1 LIHRESNASL
11 FEEIMH
17 EKVAEKFAELFAA
30 CAVKGETAE
39 LQKEAAAHNLV
50 KSAEGNPFVATVQ
63 NVLSNPYVYVP
74 AATAA
79 AGGALG
85 YGTSKKKDKMR
96 NALHYA
102 MMGGLTGLGGVA
114 AAKNMPI
121 FGGGD
126 AAPAP
131 AAGKPAPAAKD
142 GPSEPAPQELMD
154 TLAKKTSIGQPGT
167 KTIPVGAGIAFGAA
181 GGGASDAAARSWF
194 RRAGAKGELNHV
206 PHAGGTVAHYTDP
219 TNSQRLST
227 ALNEIFDDDTDPLKI
242 RRPLQGPLRN
252 PADPLSAIEAVAG
265 GKPQPT
271 SLGLGPVSDADRMR
285 LTTDVEQMLKARSL
299 GPMDDAARRAQNSVL
314 FQELSRRAPNGHA
327 PDAMELLNKHH
338 AGRKMSPLYRIIS
351 ALLPAVGTGVSANR
365 AADAWQNSRA
375 NIPAQE
381 QPK

>member
-1 LIHRESNASL
+1 
-11 FEEIMH
+11 MH
-17 EKVAEKFAELFAA
+17 EKVAEKFAELFAE

-39 LQKEAAAHNLV
+39 LQKEAAAHKLV
-50 KSAEGNPFVATVQ
+50 KSAEGNPFVSTVQ

-79 AGGALG
+79 AGGAIG

-102 MMGGLTGLGGVA
+102 LMGGLTGLGGVA

-126 AAPAP
+126 AAPDT

-142 GPSEPAPQELMD
+142 GPVEPTPQALMD
-154 TLAKKTSIGQPGT
+154 ARAKETSIGAPDT
-167 KTIPVGAGIAFGAA
+167 KTLPRGAGIAGGIAGGAA
-181 GGGASDAAARSWF
+181 SDSVGRSWF

-206 PHAGGTVAHYTDP
+206 PHAGGTTAHYTDP
-219 TNSQRLST
+219 ANSQRLST

-252 PADPLSAIEAVAG
+252 PADPLSAIEAAAG

-271 SLGLGPVSDADRMR
+271 SLGLGPISDAERMR
-285 LTTDVEQMLKARSL
+285 LTADVEQMLKTRSL
-299 GPMDDAARRAQNSVL
+299 GQMDDAARRAQNSVL

-327 PDAMELLNKHH
+327 PDAMELLNKYH
-338 AGRKMSPLYRIIS
+338 AGRKMSIPYRIIS
-351 ALLPAVGTGVSANR
+351 ALLPAIGTGVSANR
-365 AADAWQNSRA
+365 AVDAWQNSRA

>member
-1 LIHRESNASL
+1 
-11 FEEIMH
+11 MH
-17 EKVAEKFAELFAA
+17 EKVAEKFAELLAA

-39 LQKEAAAHNLV
+39 LQKEAAAHKLV
-50 KSAEGNPFVATVQ
+50 KSAEGNPFVSTVQ

-79 AGGALG
+79 AGGAVG

-102 MMGGLTGLGGVA
+102 LMGGLTGLGGVA

-142 GPSEPAPQELMD
+142 GPAAPDPQELMD

-167 KTIPVGAGIAFGAA
+167 KTLPVGAGIAAGAA
-181 GGGASDAAARSWF
+181 GGATSDAVGRSWF

-206 PHAGGTVAHYTDP
+206 PHAGGVAAHYTDP
-219 TNSQRLST
+219 ANKHRLTS
-227 ALNEIFDDDTDPLKI
+227 ALEQIFENPDDPLKI
-242 RRPLQGPLRN
+242 RLPLQGPL
-252 PADPLSAIEAVAG
+252 PAPTLSEKLNL
-265 GKPQPT
+265 KPTPMSPDFKPPTT
-271 SLGLGPVSDADRMR
+271 SLGLGPISDADKLRITTDADRM
-285 LTTDVEQMLKARSL
+285 LNSRSL
-299 GPMDDAARRAQNSVL
+299 GPIDDVSRRAQNHLL
-314 FQELSRRAPNGHA
+314 FQELSKLSPNGRGA
-327 PDAMELLNKHH
+327 DMLEPLNKYH
-338 AGRKMSPLYRIIS
+338 AGRKMGLPYRIIS
-351 ALLPAVGTGVSANR
+351 ALLPAIGAGVSANR